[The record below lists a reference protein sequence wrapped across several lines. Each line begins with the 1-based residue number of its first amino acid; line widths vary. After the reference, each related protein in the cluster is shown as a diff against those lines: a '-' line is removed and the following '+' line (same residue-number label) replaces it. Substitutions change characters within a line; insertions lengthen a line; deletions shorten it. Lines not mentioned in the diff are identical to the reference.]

1 MDIWKKMWVGVFFW
15 TQCIWPQ
22 SEQIVTQLR
31 KLSRFIHRD
40 LYWSSLQL
48 WYAFHWCMP
57 LKILRTFQPKTT
69 ARTRCW
75 SQDQGEEFINVLEDP
90 RPSMTTI
97 AFRTLS
103 LLISMYYLTTH
114 YNKQQCQFP
123 WLRLPVVRKEM
134 KNEWKKTADKSV
146 KKYQT
151 QQCKNSNVR
160 NEWWLQHPVIACT
173 CNSL

>member
-1 MDIWKKMWVGVFFW
+1 
-15 TQCIWPQ
+15 
-22 SEQIVTQLR
+22 
-31 KLSRFIHRD
+31 
-40 LYWSSLQL
+40 
-48 WYAFHWCMP
+48 
-57 LKILRTFQPKTT
+57 
-69 ARTRCW
+69 
-75 SQDQGEEFINVLEDP
+75 
-90 RPSMTTI
+90 MTTI

-173 CNSL
+173 CNSLWWCSHSDTELSRSIKQLLTTASLVSETQPGCDKPFCTTHSDITGMIVVHRQTYRLLAVDKRNIPLLDWMLCWLINLSTTHNTAVTNILATY